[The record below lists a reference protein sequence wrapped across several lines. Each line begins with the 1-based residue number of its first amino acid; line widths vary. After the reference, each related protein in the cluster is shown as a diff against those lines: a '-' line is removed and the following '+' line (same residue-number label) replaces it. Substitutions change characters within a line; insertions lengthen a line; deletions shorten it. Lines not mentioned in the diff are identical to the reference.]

1 MKILEIVTPSN
12 IGGAENYVL
21 NLSKKFVENG
31 HEVFI
36 LSSNAGINKKS
47 VLSIFE
53 FLSKSG
59 IPFKILNI
67 DFKYSPI
74 AILKIA
80 CFIKQNKFDII
91 HTHLSK
97 ANITGALA
105 AKIAGTKTIS
115 TAHGLNKKSQ
125 YRYAGMVICVSDAVR
140 ENLLSQGMS
149 SESLVVVH
157 NGIDI
162 EKFSPETEG
171 LLEKESA
178 INGDLSKVIAGDDLK
193 NRFNVGIIA
202 RLSHEK
208 GVGIFLDAAK
218 SVLNEIPEA
227 RFFIAGTG
235 VLKDNLI
242 KKAKDLDIYDSVYFL
257 GFVGAS
263 LVPFL
268 NELDVVVFPSL
279 KEGLPLSLLEAMS
292 MEKAVIASDAGG
304 MPEVVENGKNGF
316 IVKRGDTDAIYQKL
330 ISVYNSEDHAAA
342 MGKEARKTI
351 AERFNINICV
361 DKTLKLFQS
370 FISASSP

>member
-12 IGGAENYVL
+12 IGGAENYVS
-21 NLSKKFVENG
+21 NLSKKFLENG

-47 VLSIFE
+47 VLSIFD

-59 IPFKILNI
+59 VPFKILNI
-67 DFKYSPI
+67 SFKYSPI

-80 CFIKQNKFDII
+80 SFIKQNKFDII

-97 ANITGALA
+97 ANIAGALA
-105 AKIAGTKTIS
+105 AKVSGMRSIS

-125 YRYAGMVICVSDAVR
+125 YRYAGLVICVSDAVR

-149 SESLVVVH
+149 SESLVVIH

-162 EKFSPETEG
+162 EKFSSETEG
-171 LLEKESA
+171 LLKKESVINDAGTA
-178 INGDLSKVIAGDDLK
+178 IADDSRK
-193 NRFNVGIIA
+193 HRFNVGIIA
-202 RLSHEK
+202 RLSREK
-208 GVGIFLDAAK
+208 GVGIFLDAARF
-218 SVLNEIPEA
+218 VLNEIPEA

-268 NELDVVVFPSL
+268 NELDAVVFPSL
-279 KEGLPLSLLEAMS
+279 KEGLPLSLLEAMA
-292 MEKAVIASDAGG
+292 MEKTVIASDAGG
-304 MPEVVENGKNGF
+304 MPEVVEDGKSGF
-316 IVKRGDTDAIYQKL
+316 IVKRGDAGVIYQKL
-330 ISVYNSEDHAAA
+330 ISVYNSDHAMA

-351 AERFNINICV
+351 TERFNINICA

-370 FISASSP
+370 FTSAS

>member
-53 FLSKSG
+53 FLSKSD

-67 DFKYSPI
+67 NFKYNPI

-97 ANITGALA
+97 ANIAGALA
-105 AKIAGTKTIS
+105 AKVSGTKSIS

-125 YRYAGMVICVSDAVR
+125 YRYAGLVICVSDAVR

-149 SESLVVVH
+149 SKSLVVIH

-162 EKFSPETEG
+162 EKFSPDTEG
-171 LLEKESA
+171 LLKKESV
-178 INGDLSKVIAGDDLK
+178 INDDLGTAIAGDNRK

-202 RLSHEK
+202 RLSREK
-208 GVGIFLDAAK
+208 GVGIFLDAAR

-227 RFFIAGTG
+227 KFFIAGTG
-235 VLKDNLI
+235 ILKDNLI

-279 KEGLPLSLLEAMS
+279 KEGLPLSLLEAMA
-292 MEKAVIASDAGG
+292 MEKTVIASDAGG
-304 MPEVVENGKNGF
+304 MPEVVEDGKSGF
-316 IVKRGDTDAIYQKL
+316 IVKRGDAAAIYQKL
-330 ISVYNSEDHAAA
+330 ISVYNSGDHAIA

-351 AERFNINICV
+351 AERFNINICA

-370 FISASSP
+370 FTSASSP